1 MQYAPMQLTDTML
14 YYLRL
19 KSLNNSVWNE
29 KIEGNELSK
38 YIDGVSDISTKA
50 TKENKFHIQN

>member
-1 MQYAPMQLTDTML
+1 MQLTDTML